1 MRKALRKQSLEQ
13 AMKYRQNGF
22 SLIEL
27 LIVVA
32 IILIIAAIA
41 IPNFLASKMAANES
55 AAVQESRAIATAEV
69 AYQTVYTIGYAANL
83 TDLGDA
89 GGQTSSSTNAC
100 LIDSALASGQKGGY
114 FYVYTPLVQD
124 ADGDYTTYS
133 LNANPMTHGVTG
145 RRYFYTDQSAAIH
158 YNYTA
163 VATAADAAL

>member
-1 MRKALRKQSLEQ
+1 MRKALRNQNLEPP
-13 AMKYRQNGF
+13 MKYRQSGF

-55 AAVQESRAIATAEV
+55 AAVQESRAITTAEI

-83 TDLGDA
+83 TDLGDG

-114 FYVYTPLVQD
+114 FYVYAPLLQD
-124 ADGDYTTYS
+124 GSGHYTTYS
-133 LNANPMTHGVTG
+133 LNANPTTHGVTG
-145 RRYFYTDQSAAIH
+145 RRYFYTDQTAAIR

-163 VATAADAAL
+163 VATVADAPL